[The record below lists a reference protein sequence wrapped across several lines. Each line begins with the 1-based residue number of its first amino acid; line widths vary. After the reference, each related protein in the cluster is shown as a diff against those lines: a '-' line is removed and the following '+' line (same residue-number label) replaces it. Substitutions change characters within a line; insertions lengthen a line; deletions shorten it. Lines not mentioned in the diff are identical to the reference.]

1 MNVQIAYNMLYLI
14 YNRKENICKIGYS
27 SDAEKRL
34 STLQVSNHE
43 LLELLFTKEGGK
55 KEEFELHKKY
65 NEQLVKG
72 EWFNYIPEMSIEFI
86 GYEADLNESYY
97 YTFVSYLD
105 LICKLNSFTEVKV
118 LVRLC
123 EIAEFN
129 SGKVSLTAGK
139 RTEFIESLS
148 INKAYL
154 SSSIKSLINK
164 GLLKGD
170 KGEYQI
176 NPLVFWKGSLKE
188 RNALIKENGG
198 VMNVKIDFNCPDC
211 I

>member
-1 MNVQIAYNMLYLI
+1 MAKTLKHETIKQVKD
-14 YNRKENICKIGYS
+14 KETGEWSEMTTSKTFAIPVN
-27 SDAEKRL
+27 E
-34 STLQVSNHE
+34 
-43 LLELLFTKEGGK
+43 
-55 KEEFELHKKY
+55 EEFYMTFIKSLS
-65 NEQLVKG
+65 
-72 EWFNYIPEMSIEFI
+72 SI
-86 GYEADLNESYY
+86 LN
-97 YTFVSYLD
+97 
-105 LICKLNSFTEVKV
+105 LNSFTEVKV

-129 SGKVSLTAGK
+129 TGKVSLTAGK

-188 RNALIKENGG
+188 RNALIKENGE
-198 VMNVKIDFNCPDC
+198 VMNVKIDFNCPDY

>member
-1 MNVQIAYNMLYLI
+1 MAKKLKHETVKQVKD
-14 YNRKENICKIGYS
+14 KETGEWSEMTTSKTFAIPVN
-27 SDAEKRL
+27 E
-34 STLQVSNHE
+34 
-43 LLELLFTKEGGK
+43 
-55 KEEFELHKKY
+55 EEFYMTFIKNLS
-65 NEQLVKG
+65 
-72 EWFNYIPEMSIEFI
+72 SI
-86 GYEADLNESYY
+86 LN
-97 YTFVSYLD
+97 
-105 LICKLNSFTEVKV
+105 LNSFTEVKV

-129 SGKVSLTAGK
+129 TGKVSLTAGK